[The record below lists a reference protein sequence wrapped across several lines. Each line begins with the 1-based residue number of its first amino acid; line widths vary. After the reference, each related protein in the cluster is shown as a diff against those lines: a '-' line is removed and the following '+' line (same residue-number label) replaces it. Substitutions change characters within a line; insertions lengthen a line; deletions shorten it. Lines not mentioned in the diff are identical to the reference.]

1 MEKLP
6 VDVWAYLGLLVAV
19 GVGRLL
25 EMRLSRRHQRE
36 LQALGFARQ
45 PERGFA
51 LMVSLHTGVLLAA
64 AVEVLW
70 ARRPLIV
77 GLAVPALLA
86 FLLANVLRWWVIR
99 TMAAHWNVNVVN
111 SLALGVVTGG
121 PYRFVRHP
129 NYVAVFVE
137 LVALPLVH
145 TAWVTALVA
154 TALHAIVLRRRLALE
169 ESVLDAEPAYRA
181 QMGDKPR
188 FVPRLRA
195 APAGQSPVGL
205 PRAVQ
210 GGRGWESAGGRPDE
224 PRA

>member
-1 MEKLP
+1 MSA
-6 VDVWAYLGLLVAV
+6 DVWAYLGLLGAV

-25 EMRLSRRHQRE
+25 EMRLSRRHQRH
-36 LQALGFARQ
+36 LQGLGFPRER
-45 PERGFA
+45 ERGFA
-51 LMVSLHTGVLLAA
+51 FMVALHTGVLVAA

-70 ARRPLIV
+70 ARRPLIA
-77 GLAVPALLA
+77 GLAAPALAA

-99 TMAAHWNVNVVN
+99 TMADHWNVNVVN

-137 LVALPLVH
+137 LLALPLVH
-145 TAWVTALVA
+145 TAWLTALGG

-169 ESVLDAEPAYRA
+169 ESVLDADPAYRQ

-188 FVPRLRA
+188 FVPRLARA
-195 APAGQSPVGL
+195 S
-205 PRAVQ
+205 R
-210 GGRGWESAGGRPDE
+210 S
-224 PRA
+224 